1 MNGCMLKWGGCAI
14 LVLLCCI
21 LSVGCVG
28 DGNVSP
34 DGMPSEDYQDQFD
47 AMRDY
52 YDTQVVIY
60 PEDPEA
66 WCQRAMYYSSY
77 EQYAAA
83 MESCEKALELDPE
96 YGLAWLVKG
105 IILTD
110 LDRHCESLPCFEN
123 AKKYD
128 PELTSNANA
137 GYAYGKEACLL

>member
-1 MNGCMLKWGGCAI
+1 MLKWGGFVV
-14 LVLLCCI
+14 LLLLCCI

-28 DGNVSP
+28 DGTTSP
-34 DGMPSEDYQDQFD
+34 EKTASKEFQEQFG
-47 AMRDY
+47 ASREY
-52 YDTQVVIY
+52 YDTQVAIY
-60 PEDPEA
+60 PEDPYA

-77 EQYAAA
+77 EQYAVA

-128 PELTSNANA
+128 PDLTSNANA
-137 GYAYGKEACLL
+137 GYAYNNEACLL

>member
-1 MNGCMLKWGGCAI
+1 ML
-14 LVLLCCI
+14 LFCCI
-21 LSVGCVG
+21 LSIGCVG
-28 DGNVSP
+28 DGTTSP
-34 DGMPSEDYQDQFD
+34 DGGPSEEFQGPFD
-47 AMRDY
+47 AGRGY
-52 YDTQVVIY
+52 YDAQVSRY
-60 PEDPEA
+60 PGDPGA

-77 EQYAAA
+77 EQYAVA

-128 PELTSNANA
+128 FRLTSNANA
-137 GYAYGKEACLL
+137 GYAYNKEACLL

>member
-1 MNGCMLKWGGCAI
+1 MLKMGGC
-14 LVLLCCI
+14 VLLVYICCI

-28 DGNVSP
+28 DGTTPP
-34 DGMPSEDYQDQFD
+34 DGGESEEFQDQFD
-47 AMRDY
+47 AGRDY
-52 YDTQVVIY
+52 YDTQVEIY
-60 PEDPEA
+60 PGDSYA

-77 EQYAAA
+77 EHYGVA

-110 LDRHCESLPCFEN
+110 LGRPCESLQCFEH

-128 PELTSNANA
+128 SELTSNADA
-137 GYAYGKEACLL
+137 GYAYNAEKCLL